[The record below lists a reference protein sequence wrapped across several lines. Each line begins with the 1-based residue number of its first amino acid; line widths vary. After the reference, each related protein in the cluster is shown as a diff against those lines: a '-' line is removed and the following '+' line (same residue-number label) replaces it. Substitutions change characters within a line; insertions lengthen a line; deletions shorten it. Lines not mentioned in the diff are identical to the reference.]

1 MRQLFTFLATATV
14 TLYGICAEPA
24 EPVKSETNPLELA
37 QRFSGGKL
45 WNMLFST
52 TVDPHW
58 FQSGEKFWYSYK
70 TSDGTKWYIVD
81 PVRRSKTLLFD
92 NDKMASE
99 LTTIVKDPMNA
110 AALPIANLEV
120 QPDGYTFTFDVKSSQ
135 DAKPKKDADGKEK
148 KPENGEK
155 ETFYFSYDS
164 RNGKLTHLEG
174 KEKETKELHW
184 ASVSPDGKTVVYAK
198 DFNLYRMSREDY
210 EKLKKNENDS
220 TITEI
225 QITTDGEK
233 DFGYGQGY
241 SYLNTDTLANGKRK
255 GTYVLFSPDSR
266 YFVANVTDERPVKE
280 LWVINSLAS
289 PRPTLETYKYQMPG
303 ESEAP
308 EEHLYLFDLSD
319 NSRKEI
325 KTNRFKNQTL
335 SVGYRPRQHKQRS
348 MHDVPNIWLGD
359 DKTFYVTRSS
369 RDLHRIDICSYTIGQ
384 DSIVPVIEER
394 MNTYQE
400 VRPLALVGDK
410 PDEVIQWSERDGW
423 AHLYLYDG
431 KGNMKRRLTEG
442 PWHVHNILNVDPV
455 SRKVYF
461 TAMGRDKDENP
472 YYQHLYS
479 VGLDGG
485 GVRLLDKGDYF
496 HAPVVDDAGKY
507 FVDNF
512 SRVDTV
518 PETWLYDTSGNKI
531 LSLERSDF
539 SQLFANGYKFPETYP
554 LHLHSVP
561 SSVHPAFS
569 YTANS

>member
-400 VRPLALVGDK
+400 VRPLALVVNHFLYCK
-410 PDEVIQWSERDGW
+410 IQ
-423 AHLYLYDG
+423 
-431 KGNMKRRLTEG
+431 
-442 PWHVHNILNVDPV
+442 
-455 SRKVYF
+455 
-461 TAMGRDKDENP
+461 
-472 YYQHLYS
+472 
-479 VGLDGG
+479 
-485 GVRLLDKGDYF
+485 
-496 HAPVVDDAGKY
+496 
-507 FVDNF
+507 
-512 SRVDTV
+512 
-518 PETWLYDTSGNKI
+518 
-531 LSLERSDF
+531 
-539 SQLFANGYKFPETYP
+539 
-554 LHLHSVP
+554 
-561 SSVHPAFS
+561 
-569 YTANS
+569 